1 MVEERINII
10 LVDDFKLFRA
20 GVERVLQDHDSI
32 HVIGSTGDLSSV
44 EHLIETKAADLIIIS
59 DSEFK
64 KHEEYIERIIQKQR
78 DQLKVAIIS
87 TLEFENNVIDAV
99 EMGVRGYLLKT
110 MDTDSFISAI
120 HAIND
125 GIIYIDPYIND
136 RLVKQYL
143 SLKGKNIADDQVPAI
158 TPPMHVLTKREYE
171 ILQLLTKG
179 HSNRDM
185 AEALEISEKTVK
197 NHMSNLLKKLEV
209 KDRTQAVVLAIQN
222 HWVSVW

>member
-1 MVEERINII
+1 MIEERINII

-32 HVIGSTGDLSSV
+32 HVIGSAGDFLSVS
-44 EHLIETKAADLIIIS
+44 HLIETKAADLMIIS
-59 DSEFK
+59 HGEFK
-64 KHEEYIERIIQKQR
+64 KNEQYIKEILQEQR
-78 DQLKVAIIS
+78 KNLKIAIIS
-87 TLEFENNVIDAV
+87 TLELDNNVIDAV
-99 EMGVRGYLLKT
+99 EMGIRGYLLKT
-110 MDTDSFISAI
+110 MDTDSFIGAI

-136 RLVKQYL
+136 DLVKQYL
-143 SLKGKNIADDQVPAI
+143 SLKGKNITEDQVPAI

-185 AEALEISEKTVK
+185 AEILEISEKTVK